1 MKSSSFKD
9 HCLGYANGST
19 VLHLSKKAIPEYDFL
34 IPTKDIVEKYNVI
47 SNMIIEKIA
56 INQQEIFSLSSQ
68 RDTLLPRLMSGE
80 VKIKE

>member
-1 MKSSSFKD
+1 M
-9 HCLGYANGST
+9 
-19 VLHLSKKAIPEYDFL
+19 HLSKKAIPEYDFL
-34 IPTKDIVEKYNVI
+34 IPTKEIVEKYNVI

-80 VKIKE
+80 VEINRQ